1 MHISSLHLDLAS
13 LSVVRDRIK
22 AAIEQRVRSVKD
34 VELTIDEDQL
44 LIWIKD
50 VDYGRFVPNFDLRV
64 GVQARLASFDQEVLV
79 INTRVYKLGIIPP
92 GVIELVL
99 CFPSLLNKLHQLLE
113 RWGKKHGDICPDEIL
128 SVATEGHWLFNLG
141 KLPVRHQGTL
151 TDVVQLHR
159 VSLPG
164 DDGYAMT
171 ILFSER
177 GNSYVQ
183 TTDR

>member
-1 MHISSLHLDLAS
+1 MA
-13 LSVVRDRIK
+13 LSGLSCGDFMRQK
-22 AAIEQRVRSVKD
+22 
-34 VELTIDEDQL
+34 
-44 LIWIKD
+44 W
-50 VDYGRFVPNFDLRV
+50 
-64 GVQARLASFDQEVLV
+64 RLYESND
-79 INTRVYKLGIIPP
+79 TPGI
-92 GVIELVL
+92 IELVL
-99 CFPSLLNKLHQLLE
+99 SFPSLLNKIHQLLE
-113 RWGKKHGDICPDEIL
+113 RWGKKHGNIRPDEIL

-183 TTDR
+183 THDR